1 MLTKKTIDEFLN
13 DLASSSPA
21 PGGGSVAA
29 LSGALG
35 AALTSMVANLT
46 IGKKKYIDVEP
57 NMKKVVREAEDLRVK
72 FASLV
77 EKDTQA
83 FNKVMEAFGLPKE
96 TEDQKA
102 LRSAAIDE
110 ATREATLIP
119 LEVMKHCIDCLA
131 LAREVASKGNR
142 NSISDAGVSGLMLH
156 AACEG
161 GALNVKINLNTIR
174 DTDFVGWKSEEVES
188 LLKTSK
194 MMIEEIRDLVAEKM
208 RIDQS

>member
-1 MLTKKTIDEFLN
+1 MLTRKTIDEFLD

-46 IGKKKYIDVEP
+46 IGKKKYVDVEAD
-57 NMKKVVREAEDLRVK
+57 MKKVLREAENLRAK
-72 FASLV
+72 FTSLV
-77 EKDTQA
+77 ERDTQA

-110 ATREATLIP
+110 TTREATLVP
-119 LEVMKHCIDCLA
+119 LEVMKHCIDALA
-131 LAREVASKGNR
+131 LAREVASKGNQ
-142 NSISDAGVSGLMLH
+142 NSISDAGVSALMLH

-161 GALNVKINLNTIR
+161 AALNVKINLNTLS
-174 DTDFVGWKSEEVES
+174 DTDFVGWKSEEVKS

-194 MMIEEIRDLVAEKM
+194 MMLEETQDMVAQKM
-208 RIDQS
+208 RKD

>member
-1 MLTKKTIDEFLN
+1 MLTRKTIDEFLE

-29 LSGALG
+29 FSGALG
-35 AALTSMVANLT
+35 AALTSMVSNLT
-46 IGKKKYIDVEP
+46 IGKKKYVDVEAD
-57 NMKKVVREAEDLRVK
+57 MKKVLREAENLRAQ
-72 FASLV
+72 FTSLV
-77 EKDTQA
+77 ERDTQA

-110 ATREATLIP
+110 TTREATLVP
-119 LEVMKHCIDCLA
+119 LEVMKHCIDALA
-131 LAREVASKGNR
+131 LAREVASKGNQ
-142 NSISDAGVSGLMLH
+142 NSISDAGVSALMLH

-161 GALNVKINLNTIR
+161 AALNVTINLNTLS

-188 LLKTSK
+188 LLKSSK
-194 MMIEEIRDLVAEKM
+194 MMLEETQGIVGEKM
-208 RIDQS
+208 RKD

>member
-1 MLTKKTIDEFLN
+1 MLTRKTIDEFL
-13 DLASSSPA
+13 DVLASSLPA

-46 IGKKKYIDVEP
+46 IGKKKYVDVEAD
-57 NMKKVVREAEDLRVK
+57 MKKVLREAENLRAK
-72 FASLV
+72 FTSLV

-110 ATREATLIP
+110 VTREATLVP
-119 LEVMKHCIDCLA
+119 LEVMKHCIDALA
-131 LAREVASKGNR
+131 LAQEVASKGNR
-142 NSISDAGVSGLMLH
+142 NSISDAGVSALMLH

-161 GALNVKINLNTIR
+161 AALNVKINLNTLS
-174 DTDFVGWKSEEVES
+174 DTDFVGWKSEELKS

-194 MMIEEIRDLVAEKM
+194 MMLEETQDMVAEKM
-208 RIDQS
+208 RKE

>member
-1 MLTKKTIDEFLN
+1 MLTRKTLDDFLVTV
-13 DLASSSPA
+13 ASSSPT

-35 AALTSMVANLT
+35 AALTSMVSNLT
-46 IGKKKYIDVEP
+46 IGKKKYASVEP
-57 NMKKVVREAEDLRVK
+57 DMKKVLKEAEALRAK
-72 FASLV
+72 FTSLV

-102 LRSAAIDE
+102 LRSAAING
-110 ATREATLIP
+110 ATLEATLVP
-119 LEVMKHCIDCLA
+119 LEVMKHGIDALA

-142 NSISDAGVSGLMLH
+142 NSISDAGVSALMLH

-161 GALNVKINLNTIR
+161 AALNVKINLSSLN
-174 DTDFVGWKSEEVES
+174 DADFVGWKSEEVES

-194 MMIEEIRDLVAEKM
+194 MMLEETQGIVAEKM
-208 RIDQS
+208 RKD

>member
-1 MLTKKTIDEFLN
+1 MLTRKTIDKFLE

-29 LSGALG
+29 FSGALG
-35 AALTSMVANLT
+35 AALTSMVSNLT
-46 IGKKKYIDVEP
+46 IGKKKYVDVEAD
-57 NMKKVVREAEDLRVK
+57 MKKVLREAENLRAQ
-72 FASLV
+72 FTSLV
-77 EKDTQA
+77 ERDTQA

-110 ATREATLIP
+110 TTREATLVP
-119 LEVMKHCIDCLA
+119 LEVMKHCIDALA
-131 LAREVASKGNR
+131 LAREVASKGNQ
-142 NSISDAGVSGLMLH
+142 NSISDAGVSALMLH

-161 GALNVKINLNTIR
+161 AALNVTINLNTLS

-188 LLKTSK
+188 LLKSSK
-194 MMIEEIRDLVAEKM
+194 MMLEETQGIVGEKM
-208 RIDQS
+208 RKD

>member
-1 MLTKKTIDEFLN
+1 MLTRKTIDEFL
-13 DLASSSPA
+13 DVLASSSPA

-46 IGKKKYIDVEP
+46 IGKKKYVDVEAD
-57 NMKKVVREAEDLRVK
+57 MKKVLREAENLRAK
-72 FASLV
+72 FTSLV
-77 EKDTQA
+77 ERDTQA

-110 ATREATLIP
+110 TIREATLVP
-119 LEVMKHCIDCLA
+119 LEVMKHCIDALA
-131 LAREVASKGNR
+131 LARVVALKGNR
-142 NSISDAGVSGLMLH
+142 NSISDAGVSALMLH

-161 GALNVKINLNTIR
+161 AALNVKINLNTLS
-174 DTDFVGWKSEEVES
+174 DTDFVGWKSEEVKS

-194 MMIEEIRDLVAEKM
+194 MMLEETQDMVAEKM
-208 RIDQS
+208 RKD